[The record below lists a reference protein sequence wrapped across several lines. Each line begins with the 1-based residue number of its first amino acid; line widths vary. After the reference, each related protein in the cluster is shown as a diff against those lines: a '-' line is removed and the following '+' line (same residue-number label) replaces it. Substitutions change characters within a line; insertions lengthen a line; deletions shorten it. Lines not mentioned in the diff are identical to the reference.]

1 MKPEIKIYNG
11 ENELFKNAAE
21 YICSLINYF
30 INDFNKC
37 TLVLSG
43 GKTPKKLF
51 KILSLSYRESVN
63 WNKVYI
69 FWGDERCVP
78 PDDSESNFRM
88 ANEYLLSKINVP
100 GENIFRIPAE
110 KPPAEA
116 AAEYEQNMR
125 RFFGDKSFPNF
136 DITLLGIGDDGH
148 VASLFPKTEVLEIK
162 DKWAAAVY
170 VEGLKAWRI
179 TLTYPVINNSKN
191 ILFIAAGKRKS
202 DIIEKAF
209 TDKKANLPVQKISP
223 SEGKIIWFL
232 DKESSR
238 GILKSIL
245 KPYSK

>member
-1 MKPEIKIYNG
+1 
-11 ENELFKNAAE
+11 
-21 YICSLINYF
+21 
-30 INDFNKC
+30 
-37 TLVLSG
+37 
-43 GKTPKKLF
+43 
-51 KILSLSYRESVN
+51 
-63 WNKVYI
+63 
-69 FWGDERCVP
+69 
-78 PDDSESNFRM
+78 M

>member
-11 ENELFKNAAE
+11 ESELFKNAAE

-51 KILSLSYRESVN
+51 EILSLSYRESVN
-63 WNKVYI
+63 WSKVYF

-88 ANEYLLSKINVP
+88 ANEYLLSKISVP
-100 GENIFRIPAE
+100 KENIFRIPAE
-110 KPPAEA
+110 KPPSEA
-116 AAEYEQNMR
+116 AEEYEQNMR
-125 RFFGDKSFPNF
+125 SFFGDKSFPRF
-136 DITLLGIGDDGH
+136 DIVLLGIGNDGH
-148 VASLFPKTEVLEIK
+148 TASLFPETDVLEIK

-170 VEGLKAWRI
+170 VEKLKAWRI
-179 TLTYPVINNSKN
+179 TMTYPVINSSKN
-191 ILFIAAGKRKS
+191 ILFIAAGREKS
-202 DIIEKAF
+202 EIIGRALTDIE
-209 TDKKANLPVQKISP
+209 ANLPVQKINP
-223 SEGKIIWFL
+223 LEGKFIWFL

>member
-11 ENELFKNAAE
+11 ESELFKNAAE

-51 KILSLSYRESVN
+51 EILSGTYRESVN
-63 WNKVYI
+63 WSKVYF

-100 GENIFRIPAE
+100 KENIFRIPSE

-116 AAEYEQNMR
+116 AEEYEQNMR
-125 RFFGDKSFPNF
+125 SFFGDKSFPSF
-136 DITLLGIGDDGH
+136 DIVLLGIGNDGH
-148 VASLFPKTEVLEIK
+148 TASLFPETEVLEIK
-162 DKWAAAVY
+162 DKWTAAVY
-170 VEGLKAWRI
+170 VEKLKSQRI
-179 TLTYPVINNSKN
+179 TLTYPVFNNSKN
-191 ILFIAAGKRKS
+191 ILLLADGKSKS
-202 DIIEKAF
+202 DIIGHAY
-209 TDKKANLPVQKISP
+209 TDKNAGLPVQKINP
-223 SEGKIIWFL
+223 SEGKFIWFL

-245 KPYSK
+245 KPYS